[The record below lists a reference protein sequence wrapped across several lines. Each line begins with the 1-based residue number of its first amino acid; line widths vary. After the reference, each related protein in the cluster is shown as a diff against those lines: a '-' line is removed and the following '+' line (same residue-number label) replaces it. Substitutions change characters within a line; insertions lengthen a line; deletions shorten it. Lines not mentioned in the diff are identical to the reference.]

1 MDNLPALLE
10 NTHPIWGAIQEI
22 QQARSDFQLQK
33 FVVKKHDTP
42 EQQYRQTLLELQ
54 ELVFTVK
61 KVDLEIKTNLKKSA
75 KTDELH
81 DTVDYVDLNRIVV
94 EEMAIRAK
102 LLEHV
107 AQRIIDRIFREL
119 PMVTKVKIGVS
130 KLNPPIGGDV
140 EAVTIVLKQK
150 R

>member
-1 MDNLPALLE
+1 MGIIKLTNIRTFSFHGCLEEEAKIGSNYSVNL
-10 NTHPIWGAIQEI
+10 T
-22 QQARSDFQLQK
+22 
-33 FVVKKHDTP
+33 
-42 EQQYRQTLLELQ
+42 
-54 ELVFTVK
+54 
-61 KVDLEIKTNLKKSA
+61 IKTNLEPSS
-75 KTDELH
+75 KTDELT

-107 AQRIIDRIFREL
+107 AKRIMDRVLKEL
-119 PMVTKVKIGVS
+119 QMVTKIEVEVT

-140 EAVTIVLKQK
+140 EGVTIIMKQK

>member
-1 MDNLPALLE
+1 MGIIKLTNIRTFSFHGCLEEEAKIGSNYSMNL
-10 NTHPIWGAIQEI
+10 T
-22 QQARSDFQLQK
+22 
-33 FVVKKHDTP
+33 
-42 EQQYRQTLLELQ
+42 
-54 ELVFTVK
+54 
-61 KVDLEIKTNLKKSA
+61 IKTNLEPSA
-75 KTDELH
+75 KTDELT

-107 AQRIIDRIFREL
+107 AKRIIDRVLKEL
-119 PMVTKVKIGVS
+119 KMVTKIEVEVT

-140 EAVTIVLKQK
+140 EGVTIIMKKK

>member
-1 MDNLPALLE
+1 MGIIKLTNIRTFSFHGCLE
-10 NTHPIWGAIQEI
+10 EEAKIGSN
-22 QQARSDFQLQK
+22 
-33 FVVKKHDTP
+33 
-42 EQQYRQTLLELQ
+42 YR
-54 ELVFTVK
+54 
-61 KVDLEIKTNLKKSA
+61 VDLKIKTNLEPSS
-75 KTDELH
+75 KTDELT

-107 AQRIIDRIFREL
+107 AQRIIDRVLQEL
-119 PMVTKVKIGVS
+119 QMVLKIEVEVT

-140 EAVTIVLKQK
+140 EGVTIIMKKK

>member
-1 MDNLPALLE
+1 MGIIKLTNIRTFSYHGCLE
-10 NTHPIWGAIQEI
+10 EEAKIG
-22 QQARSDFQLQK
+22 SG
-33 FVVKKHDTP
+33 
-42 EQQYRQTLLELQ
+42 YR
-54 ELVFTVK
+54 
-61 KVDLEIKTNLKKSA
+61 VDLTIKTNLEPSA
-75 KTDELH
+75 QTDELT

-107 AQRIIDRIFREL
+107 AKRIIDRVLKEL
-119 PMVTKVKIGVS
+119 KMVSKIEVEVT

-140 EAVTIVLKQK
+140 EGVTIIMKQK

>member
-1 MDNLPALLE
+1 MGIIKLTNIRTFSYHGCLE
-10 NTHPIWGAIQEI
+10 EEAKIGSNY
-22 QQARSDFQLQK
+22 S
-33 FVVKKHDTP
+33 
-42 EQQYRQTLLELQ
+42 
-54 ELVFTVK
+54 
-61 KVDLEIKTNLKKSA
+61 VDLTIKTNLEPSS
-75 KTDELH
+75 KTDELT

-107 AQRIIDRIFREL
+107 AKRIMDRVLKEL
-119 PMVTKVKIGVS
+119 QMVTKIEVEVT

-140 EAVTIVLKQK
+140 EGVTIIMKQK

>member
-1 MDNLPALLE
+1 MGIIKLTNIRTFSFHGCLE
-10 NTHPIWGAIQEI
+10 EEAKIGSNYH
-22 QQARSDFQLQK
+22 
-33 FVVKKHDTP
+33 
-42 EQQYRQTLLELQ
+42 
-54 ELVFTVK
+54 
-61 KVDLEIKTNLKKSA
+61 VDLKIKTNLKPSA
-75 KTDELH
+75 KTDELT

-107 AQRIIDRIFREL
+107 AQRIIDRVLQEL
-119 PMVTKVKIGVS
+119 QMVLKIEVEVT

-140 EAVTIVLKQK
+140 EGVTIIMKKK

>member
-1 MDNLPALLE
+1 MGIIKLTNIRTFSYHGCLE
-10 NTHPIWGAIQEI
+10 EEAKIGSN
-22 QQARSDFQLQK
+22 
-33 FVVKKHDTP
+33 
-42 EQQYRQTLLELQ
+42 YRIDL
-54 ELVFTVK
+54 TV
-61 KVDLEIKTNLKKSA
+61 KTNLKQSA
-75 KTDELH
+75 QTDELN

-107 AQRIIDRIFREL
+107 AQRIIDRVLKEL
-119 PMVTKVKIGVS
+119 LPVLKIKIEVT

-140 EAVTIVLKQK
+140 EGVTIRMKKK